1 MIDQRTELMIEEY
14 LPHPPDPDRPEDAY
28 YYLQNTSAGPRVL
41 TVYIR
46 DIMAVSG
53 GRNEYGIYQKRG
65 GRFVRV
71 DAGYGDPLRGVMM
84 HDLYDNRQDCRDQTH
99 RFCDTWESLRRIQ
112 MREGLL

>member
-46 DIMAVSG
+46 DIMSVRHG
-53 GRNEYGIYQKRG
+53 NEYGIYQIRG
-65 GRFVRV
+65 GRYVRI
-71 DAGYGDPLRGVMM
+71 DAGYGDPLRGVRM

-99 RFCDTWESLRRIQ
+99 RFCDTWESLRRTQI
-112 MREGLL
+112 REGLL